1 MNVKNLGFKTADIK
15 RCNPLLGANRILEP
29 INEKDMPSRV
39 SNTKLV
45 LVGCS

>member
-1 MNVKNLGFKTADIK
+1 MNVKHLGFKTENIK
-15 RCNPLLGANRILEP
+15 RCNPLMGANRILEP
-29 INEKDMPSRV
+29 INEKDMPSRG